1 MGWRQR
7 RTRKRL
13 KKMGILTDDV
23 EQQVRSEMQQLEE
36 MRDELRK
43 QESPTYVR
51 LIDEI
56 NALTEKPVPVQQ
68 RYEASLELVR
78 EATDLADWER
88 EDLLAQLDRMYG
100 EFL

>member
-1 MGWRQR
+1 
-7 RTRKRL
+7 
-13 KKMGILTDDV
+13 MGILTDDV

>member
-1 MGWRQR
+1 
-7 RTRKRL
+7 
-13 KKMGILTDDV
+13 MGILTDDI
-23 EQQVRSEMQQLEE
+23 EQWAASAMQQLEE
-36 MRDELRK
+36 ARDELRK

-56 NALTEKPVPVQQ
+56 NALTEKPVPVRE
-68 RYEASLELVR
+68 RYEASLELVH

-88 EDLLAQLDRMYG
+88 EDLLSQLNRMYG